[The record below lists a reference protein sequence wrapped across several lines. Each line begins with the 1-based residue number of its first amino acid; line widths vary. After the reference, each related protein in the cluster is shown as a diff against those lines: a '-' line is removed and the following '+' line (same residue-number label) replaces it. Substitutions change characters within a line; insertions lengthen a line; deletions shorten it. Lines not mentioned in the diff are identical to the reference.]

1 VRQKS
6 KVEQKD
12 IAGRKNIAWRKLGI
26 CLCALTICLGIFVP
40 KVEVAAAGN
49 NQVKFSVSQ
58 TLEIKTTAPPE
69 DEQQF
74 TYVLEAM
81 ESTHPLPQGREGNRY
96 IFQLDG
102 NQSIQLGTLTFTEVG
117 EYHYQLRLEEVKED
131 RAFTCDEEVYEIT
144 VYVTESAGSIRA
156 DAIALN
162 QAGLKNDELRFTH
175 SYERPDV
182 IPPTDTPA
190 DGTPPTDKPADGTPP
205 TDTPADGTPPA
216 NIPSDGTPP
225 ANTPPGGNTD
235 QTGGIGNQTG
245 KIAPG
250 AKTGDGAQM
259 LLFASMGAVALL
271 SMFVVLVIRRKQG
284 HEVVGE
290 EHGKISRG
298 ETGLSKGRS

>member
-6 KVEQKD
+6 RVEQKD
-12 IAGRKNIAWRKLGI
+12 IAGQKNIAWRKLGMY
-26 CLCALTICLGIFVP
+26 LCALTICLGIFVP

-81 ESTHPLPQGREGNRY
+81 DSAHPLPQGREGNRY

-102 NQSIQLGTLTFTEVG
+102 NQSIELGTLTFTEVG

-131 RAFTCDEEVYEIT
+131 SAFTCDEEVYEIT

-175 SYERPDV
+175 SYERPD
-182 IPPTDTPA
+182 
-190 DGTPPTDKPADGTPP
+190 GTPPTDTPADGTPP

-216 NIPSDGTPP
+216 NTPSDGMPP

-250 AKTGDGAQM
+250 AKTGDSAQM
-259 LLFASMGAVALL
+259 LLFVSVGAIALL
-271 SMFVVLVIRRKQG
+271 SMFGVLAIRRKQG